1 MKQYS
6 QNIPYYMQI
15 FHMLKDLCFKSQGLR
30 VLIAIEREEAGVSSE
45 KRAERFLTPTE
56 EDGAAYL
63 HIVTD

>member
-1 MKQYS
+1 
-6 QNIPYYMQI
+6 MQI

-56 EDGAAYL
+56 EDGAAYV